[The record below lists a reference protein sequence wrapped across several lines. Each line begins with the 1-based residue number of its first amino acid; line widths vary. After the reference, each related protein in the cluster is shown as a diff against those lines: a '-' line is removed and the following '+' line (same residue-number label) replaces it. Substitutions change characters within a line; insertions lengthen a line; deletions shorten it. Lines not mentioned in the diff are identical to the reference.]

1 MTVVIA
7 VACSGGSK
15 EIKRGGGGTGSGGG
29 VAQGKG
35 AGSGSAQ
42 PAGKAAVI
50 PDVGCLVT
58 SCAYHAGA
66 GSYLTCLSGGAGVCF
81 HFGGPCNPTDT
92 CMYDAAS
99 RTYKQCGSAVEG
111 ACQQWGAA
119 CTPAKGCMYSATDGL
134 HRDKSGALCA
144 P

>member
-1 MTVVIA
+1 MTLVVA

-15 EIKRGGGGTGSGGG
+15 EVKRSGSGTGSGSAR
-29 VAQGKG
+29 VAGT
-35 AGSGSAQ
+35 GSGSAH
-42 PAGKAAVI
+42 PAGTPAVI

-66 GSYLTCLSGGAGVCF
+66 NAYLTCLSGGAGVCF
-81 HFGGPCNPTDT
+81 HFGGPCNPPDS
-92 CMYDAAS
+92 CMFDAAS
-99 RTYKQCGSAVEG
+99 KAYKQCASPVEG
-111 ACQQWGAA
+111 SCQQWGAA
-119 CTPAKGCMYSATDGL
+119 CTPAKGCMYTPTDGL